1 MRGEVARL
9 ILRRFPCLSERRRI
23 KERAAARKKGK
34 LNERKTRGR
43 GGGEEEAKN
52 SVFKAANQRPFYE
65 NRVRADATGSN
76 AA

>member
-1 MRGEVARL
+1 MLERETSYKRTRL
-9 ILRRFPCLSERRRI
+9 REKKKENSTRERR
-23 KERAAARKKGK
+23 
-34 LNERKTRGR
+34 GR
-43 GGGEEEAKN
+43 SGGEEEAKN

>member
-23 KERAAARKKGK
+23 KERGCEKEKESSTR
-34 LNERKTRGR
+34 ERRGR
-43 GGGEEEAKN
+43 SEGGEAKN

>member
-23 KERAAARKKGK
+23 KERGCEKKK
-34 LNERKTRGR
+34 ENSTRERRGR
-43 GGGEEEAKN
+43 GGGEGEAKN

-65 NRVRADATGSN
+65 NRVCTDATGSN

>member
-1 MRGEVARL
+1 MLERETSYKRTRL
-9 ILRRFPCLSERRRI
+9 REKEENSTRERR
-23 KERAAARKKGK
+23 
-34 LNERKTRGR
+34 GR
-43 GGGEEEAKN
+43 SGGEGEAKN